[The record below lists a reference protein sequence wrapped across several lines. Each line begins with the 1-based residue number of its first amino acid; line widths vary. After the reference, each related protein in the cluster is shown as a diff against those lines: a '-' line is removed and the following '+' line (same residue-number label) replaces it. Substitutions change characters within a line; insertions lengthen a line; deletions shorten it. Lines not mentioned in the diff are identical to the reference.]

1 MERNLSVM
9 LGVVPV
15 LIGAFLPLR
24 ELVPRIVLAVL
35 CFSGG
40 IFALFE
46 SVYLAS
52 QTAAFGSVRIVRW
65 LRVFRAIAIALMGCS
80 VTVALA

>member
-1 MERNLSVM
+1 MEWNLSAM

-24 ELVPRIVLAVL
+24 ELVPRVVLAVL

-52 QTAAFGSVRIVRW
+52 QTVQFRAMCITWW
-65 LRVFRAIAIALMGCS
+65 LRAFRVTAIVLMGCS
-80 VTVALA
+80 LTIALA